1 LVYLKERSRPQL
13 MRRLLN
19 LLDPHYFIAVLI
31 IVIPLYPKFPLFQI
45 SGTFVSVRAEDFVLL
60 VSLIVFS
67 VSFLRKAGYLI
78 SNRVVFSMGL
88 FLSVA
93 ALSVL
98 SAVFVTQTVVPH
110 IGLLHWLR
118 RVEYFFPFVLALS
131 IKHTKSHLKL
141 YLACLVVVVNYAF
154 VYGLAQKYFS
164 LPIVT
169 TQNQEYSKGVALRY
183 TPGGHINS
191 TFAGHYDLA
200 SFLILVLPLFYTSFF
215 VFRDR
220 LSKLLLSVSVVTSLW
235 LLVNSVSRISIVSY
249 LVAVTLSLALIKKYK
264 AILVAALI
272 SLLFIAFSSNLLS
285 RYSRIIEVTIDKI
298 STNFVAVAASE
309 ESVPVSEDRSTS
321 IRLNVEWPRALRA
334 LTKNPLLG
342 TGFSSITL
350 ATDNDYLRLLGETGA
365 VGFISFIA
373 VLLWLAVTVSMKLP
387 VNKTLNF
394 ANMWVVGFAGSFTG
408 ILLNAMFIDIFESS
422 KFATMFWLFAGIVVS
437 ICTSV
442 NANEEAK

>member
-1 LVYLKERSRPQL
+1 VKGNGVLNKEEITRRHVSIYSSIVYFSDEL
-13 MRRLLN
+13 
-19 LLDPHYFIAVLI
+19 AT
-31 IVIPLYPKFPLFQI
+31 I
-45 SGTFVSVRAEDFVLL
+45 SLFVSVSTDSLL
-60 VSLIVFS
+60 
-67 VSFLRKAGYLI
+67 
-78 SNRVVFSMGL
+78 
-88 FLSVA
+88 
-93 ALSVL
+93 
-98 SAVFVTQTVVPH
+98 
-110 IGLLHWLR
+110 
-118 RVEYFFPFVLALS
+118 LALRMTGS
-131 IKHTKSHLKL
+131 LLMIFDTGETLEVKDCLALNLSSSFKKL
-141 YLACLVVVVNYAF
+141 
-154 VYGLAQKYFS
+154 S
-164 LPIVT
+164 
-169 TQNQEYSKGVALRY
+169 
-183 TPGGHINS
+183 
-191 TFAGHYDLA
+191 
-200 SFLILVLPLFYTSFF
+200 
-215 VFRDR
+215 
-220 LSKLLLSVSVVTSLW
+220 
-235 LLVNSVSRISIVSY
+235 SRISIVSY